1 MTGLVFCLVTLGL
14 AVMRPEVRRT
24 PHTCRRPR
32 PRLVTFTQSSR
43 PWSSLSSLW
52 TQPVWAML
60 LGWSLT
66 PHPAEGV
73 LQQES
78 GTFRPSLV
86 LVQPLVTQSW

>member
-1 MTGLVFCLVTLGL
+1 MTGLVLCLVSRGL

-24 PHTCRRPR
+24 PQTWRRPR

-43 PWSSLSSLW
+43 PYSSLSSLW

-78 GTFRPSLV
+78 GTLRPSTV
-86 LVQPLVTQSW
+86 LVQPLVAQSW